1 MTSIKSFLVIIY
13 NYSWNCGTLNKGEL
27 LQIPFIISGG
37 LSNQELFKNL
47 KEDKERA
54 NSLIPQVL

>member
-1 MTSIKSFLVIIY
+1 
-13 NYSWNCGTLNKGEL
+13 LNKGEL
-27 LQIPFIISGG
+27 LQIPFIMSGG